1 MPGAILVV
9 VAAVALAYLVA
20 LLVTNGLTRAVL
32 MVQTRSGQGDRLTR
46 VLRAPMRLVRRLIF
60 LAPLEV
66 GWRTARSFRRLR
78 REAKEE
84 GDG

>member
-46 VLRAPMRLVRRLIF
+46 VLRVPMRLVRRLIF
-60 LAPLEV
+60 RAPLGSRVVYCEV
-66 GWRTARSFRRLR
+66 VPPPPA
-78 REAKEE
+78 
-84 GDG
+84 

>member
-32 MVQTRSGQGDRLTR
+32 MVQTRSGQAIG
-46 VLRAPMRLVRRLIF
+46 
-60 LAPLEV
+60 
-66 GWRTARSFRRLR
+66 
-78 REAKEE
+78 
-84 GDG
+84 